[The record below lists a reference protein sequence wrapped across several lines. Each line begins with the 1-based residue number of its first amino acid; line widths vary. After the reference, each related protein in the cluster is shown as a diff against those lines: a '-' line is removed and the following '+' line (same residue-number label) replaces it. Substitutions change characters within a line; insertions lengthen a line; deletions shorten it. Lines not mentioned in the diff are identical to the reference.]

1 MNQLE
6 GRFAARQIP
15 GGREY
20 QEDDYGLIERGDSGS
35 DEVLV
40 IADGMGGQVS
50 GDTASRTVVK
60 TFIETYSDTTGLISD
75 RLRACL
81 KAANNALAS
90 AIDARPE
97 LDGMGTTAV
106 AAVISQRG
114 LEWISVGDSPLWL
127 FRDGQLRRL
136 NADHSMA
143 AVFAD
148 LVAVGRMTEEEAAT
162 DPKRHALRSAVMGDD
177 IHLIDVSSQP
187 VALERGD
194 RVVLA
199 SDGLLTL
206 ADDEIARILQTMQDA
221 PLSEVAEALIQTVEN
236 VAHPNQDNT
245 TVLLYTPDA
254 DKGVDSAIADSREG
268 KSKPDH
274 KRPNRASQLSKKKRN
289 IRVVEIALGVALLAL
304 IYWFWPTPRPVMTD
318 ALPAKDVPV
327 PPEVLALP
335 DTGKVGEEL
344 AKKAEE
350 AKKRAEEELAKKKA
364 EEERAKEIAKKKA
377 EEELAKKKAEE
388 ELAKKKAEEE
398 EAKKKA
404 EEELAKKKAEEER
417 AKEIAKKKAEEEE
430 AKKKAEGE
438 KAYGKTDKDNLEIGK
453 VKLGGSGSG
462 GSDSGSD
469 GSESGAGESKSGESG
484 SDGSG
489 GSGSGGS
496 GSGGSGGSG
505 SGSGGSG
512 ASSGGASSGGSGS
525 GSGSGGASSG
535 GASSGGSGSAS
546 SGGASSGG
554 ASSGGASGGS
564 GPGPGSGSGSGSG
577 PGSKS
582 GGSKTGGKSGGSKTG
597 GEAEEKESEKPQS
610 RRKRGNI

>member
-1 MNQLE
+1 MNRLE

-187 VALERGD
+187 VALDRDD

-221 PLSEVAEALIQTVEN
+221 PLSEVAEALIQAVED

-398 EAKKKA
+398 EARKKA

-453 VKLGGSGSG
+453 LKLGGSGSG

-469 GSESGAGESKSGESG
+469 GSESGAGESESGVSG
-484 SDGSG
+484 SDGAGSG

-496 GSGGSGGSG
+496 
-505 SGSGGSG
+505 
-512 ASSGGASSGGSGS
+512 GSGS

-535 GASSGGSGSAS
+535 GSGGSGSGSGSSSSGGSSSGGSS

-554 ASSGGASGGS
+554 ASSGGASGS

>member
-1 MNQLE
+1 MNRLE

-90 AIDARPE
+90 AIDAHPE

-221 PLSEVAEALIQTVEN
+221 PLSEVAEALIQAVED

-398 EAKKKA
+398 EARKKA

-417 AKEIAKKKAEEEE
+417 AKEILALM
-430 AKKKAEGE
+430 GQ
-438 KAYGKTDKDNLEIGK
+438 NL
-453 VKLGGSGSG
+453 VL
-462 GSDSGSD
+462 
-469 GSESGAGESKSGESG
+469 
-484 SDGSG
+484 
-489 GSGSGGS
+489 
-496 GSGGSGGSG
+496 
-505 SGSGGSG
+505 
-512 ASSGGASSGGSGS
+512 ASRNLVYQALMERVQVAQVQVVQVLALVQVQVERARVVLVVLAQVQVVQAQVEQVQVEQVQVVQARVVQAQVARVQVGPSSGGSS
-525 GSGSGGASSG
+525 
-535 GASSGGSGSAS
+535 
-546 SGGASSGG
+546 
-554 ASSGGASGGS
+554 GS

-582 GGSKTGGKSGGSKTG
+582 GGSKTGRKIWRV
-597 GEAEEKESEKPQS
+597 EIW
-610 RRKRGNI
+610 RRS

>member
-1 MNQLE
+1 MNRLE

-90 AIDARPE
+90 AIDAHPE

-221 PLSEVAEALIQTVEN
+221 PLSEVAEALIQAVED

-398 EAKKKA
+398 EARKKA

-453 VKLGGSGSG
+453 LKLGGSGSG

-469 GSESGAGESKSGESG
+469 GSESGAGESESGVSG
-484 SDGSG
+484 SDGAGSG

-496 GSGGSGGSG
+496 
-505 SGSGGSG
+505 
-512 ASSGGASSGGSGS
+512 GSGS

-535 GASSGGSGSAS
+535 GSGGSGSGSGSSSSGGASSGGASSGGSSSGGSS

-554 ASSGGASGGS
+554 ASSGGASGS

>member
-60 TFIETYSDTTGLISD
+60 TFIETYSDTTGLITD

-90 AIDARPE
+90 AIDAHPE

-221 PLSEVAEALIQTVEN
+221 PLSEVAEALIQAVED

-254 DKGVDSAIADSREG
+254 DKGVDSVIADSREG

-304 IYWFWPTPRPVMTD
+304 IYWLWPTPSAPPGMTD

-327 PPEVLALP
+327 PPEVVALP

-350 AKKRAEEELAKKKA
+350 AKKKAEEELAKKRAEEELAKKKA
-364 EEERAKEIAKKKA
+364 EEERAKEI
-377 EEELAKKKAEE
+377 
-388 ELAKKKAEEE
+388 
-398 EAKKKA
+398 AKKKA

-453 VKLGGSGSG
+453 LKLGGSGSG

-469 GSESGAGESKSGESG
+469 GSESGAGESESGESG

-505 SGSGGSG
+505 SGSGSGSGG

-535 GASSGGSGSAS
+535 GASSGGSGPGGAS

-554 ASSGGASGGS
+554 ASSGGASGS